1 MILIHDL
8 FHKRGINMQTL
19 AQAKQ
24 NFVYQVERIE
34 TEEKTKRHLQNIG
47 IVAGS

>member
-24 NFVYQVERIE
+24 NFV
-34 TEEKTKRHLQNIG
+34 
-47 IVAGS
+47 